1 MTTMT
6 TGQRIAAK
14 RKELGLSQEGLGEQL
29 GVSRQAIYKWESDAS
44 LPDIDKLVA
53 LSRLFQVS
61 VGWLLGVEDA
71 PESPNDTITD
81 RQAEIIE
88 DIFRKYQQQ
97 PAQGAAPEGKPVN
110 RVRRRV
116 LLGVGCAAMAALVI
130 FGLSLQSRLK
140 NLQWQ
145 YNSLS
150 NSVSSINSSLNGQV
164 GSLTSR
170 IEAILEEQNSLIA
183 GSSTKVTN
191 VDIKAG
197 QVTFALSATPKAY
210 TDQTR
215 ALFHLENGTDT
226 LEAEGQRKENG
237 EFRAELTAPLTDDI
251 TLSVTFVNGED
262 RQVQTLDY
270 YSRLYTNSL
279 PQVDVVSSEPLDQYV
294 TDGRLKLEKNERFA
308 ITVYPVYDY
317 STTYDDGA
325 RVTPPAIQELK
336 VGLFRN
342 KKLVQWMAPITNDT
356 SNGRGQSTLTPA
368 QGSAEAVA
376 QFDQSYELLPM
387 ELALNN
393 GDELSFAAVV
403 TDELGRTCVWDN
415 NSSFVYS
422 TTLGSVN
429 EVSAVEWGPA
439 TGYEY

>member
-61 VGWLLGVEDA
+61 VGWLLGVEDTPEA
-71 PESPNDTITD
+71 PDATITD

-97 PAQGAAPEGKPVN
+97 QPAQMAAPEGKPVN
-110 RVRRRV
+110 RMRRRI
-116 LLGVGCAAMAALVI
+116 LLAVGCTAIAALGI

-140 NLQWQ
+140 SLQGQ
-145 YNSLS
+145 YSSLS
-150 NSVSSINSSLNGQV
+150 DSVSSINGALNSQV

-191 VDIKAG
+191 VDLKAG
-197 QVTFALSATPKAY
+197 KVTFALSATPKAY
-210 TDQTR
+210 TDQTL

-237 EFRAELTAPLTDDI
+237 EFRAELVAPLTDDI

-270 YSRLYTNSL
+270 YSRLYTNTL
-279 PQVDVVSSEPLDQYV
+279 PQVEVYSGEPLDQYV
-294 TDGRLKLEKNERFA
+294 VDSQLKLGKNERFA
-308 ITVYPVYDY
+308 VNVYPVYDWAAN
-317 STTYDDGA
+317 YDDDVRITA
-325 RVTPPAIQELK
+325 PAIQELK

-342 KKLVQWMAPITNDT
+342 KKLVQW
-356 SNGRGQSTLTPA
+356 LTPVTSTSSSRSQSSPA
-368 QGSAEAVA
+368 PDQDSAEVF
-376 QFDQSYELLPM
+376 QIDQSYELLPL
-387 ELALNN
+387 ELTLDN

-403 TDELGRTCVWDN
+403 TDELGRTCVWAT
-415 NSSFVYS
+415 SFTYS
-422 TTLGSVN
+422 TSMSVLN
-429 EVSAVEWGPA
+429 ETTSTEWRPVQ
-439 TGYEY
+439 GYEY

>member
-61 VGWLLGVEDA
+61 VGWLLGVEDTPEA
-71 PESPNDTITD
+71 PADTITD

-97 PAQGAAPEGKPVN
+97 PAQMAAPEGKPVN
-110 RVRRRV
+110 WMRRRI
-116 LLGVGCAAMAALVI
+116 LLAVGCTAIAALGI
-130 FGLSLQSRLK
+130 FGYSLQSRLK
-140 NLQWQ
+140 SLQGQ
-145 YNSLS
+145 YSSLS
-150 NSVSSINSSLNGQV
+150 NSVSSINGALNSQV

-197 QVTFALSATPKAY
+197 QVTFVLSATPKAY

-237 EFRAELTAPLTDDI
+237 EFRAELVAPLTDDI

-262 RQVQTLDY
+262 RQVQTLGY
-270 YSRLYTNSL
+270 YSRLYTNTL
-279 PQVDVVSSEPLDQYV
+279 PQVEVYSGEPLDQYV
-294 TDGRLKLEKNERFA
+294 VDGQLKLGKNERFA
-308 ITVYPVYDY
+308 VTVYPVYDWAAN
-317 STTYDDGA
+317 YDDDVRITA
-325 RVTPPAIQELK
+325 PAIQELK

-342 KKLVQWMAPITNDT
+342 KKLVQW
-356 SNGRGQSTLTPA
+356 LTPVTSTSSSRSQSSPA
-368 QGSAEAVA
+368 PDQDSAEVF
-376 QFDQSYELLPM
+376 QIDQSYELLPL
-387 ELALNN
+387 ELTLDN

>member
-61 VGWLLGVEDA
+61 VGWLLGVEDTPEA
-71 PESPNDTITD
+71 PADTITD

-97 PAQGAAPEGKPVN
+97 QPAQMAAPEGKPVN
-110 RVRRRV
+110 RMRRRI
-116 LLGVGCAAMAALVI
+116 LLAVGCTAIAALGI
-130 FGLSLQSRLK
+130 FGYSLQSRLK
-140 NLQWQ
+140 SLQGQ
-145 YNSLS
+145 YSSLS
-150 NSVSSINSSLNGQV
+150 NSVSSINGALNSQV

-191 VDIKAG
+191 VDLKAG
-197 QVTFALSATPKAY
+197 KVTFALSATPKAY

-237 EFRAELTAPLTDDI
+237 EFRAELVAPLTDDI

-262 RQVQTLDY
+262 RQVQTLGY
-270 YSRLYTNSL
+270 YSRLYTNTL
-279 PQVDVVSSEPLDQYV
+279 PQVEVYSGEPLDQYV
-294 TDGRLKLEKNERFA
+294 VDGQLKLGKDERFA
-308 ITVYPVYDY
+308 VTVYWVYDGAAN
-317 STTYDDGA
+317 YDDDM
-325 RVTPPAIQELK
+325 RITTPAIQELK

-342 KKLVQWMAPITNDT
+342 KKLVQW
-356 SNGRGQSTLTPA
+356 LTPVTSTSSSRSQSSPA
-368 QGSAEAVA
+368 PDQDSAEVF
-376 QFDQSYELLPM
+376 QIDQSYELLPL
-387 ELALNN
+387 ELTLDN

-403 TDELGRTCVWDN
+403 TDELGRTCVWAN
-415 NSSFVYS
+415 SFVYS
-422 TTLGSVN
+422 TSLGSVS
-429 EVSAVEWGPA
+429 EVSAVEWGPVQ
-439 TGYEY
+439 GYEY